1 MKLHQSLSLGL
12 MFALGLT
19 ASATAKASDNS
30 AANYSSPTMS
40 SASQML
46 QTLKKNAKSYYLLE
60 VAGPTIKS
68 LSGNSEGNEVS
79 VGGTQYG
86 GTNLTFIH
94 YLAAGMKLGSKWTVM
109 VSQSAAQ
116 YVDEV
121 PVGTRDSFVM
131 NDPYITFSNSRILAV
146 PQAKFALNG
155 YVRYYAP
162 LSRLSNQRIDSAA
175 PNEAGRGTVRLT
187 LNPNFSWL
195 DGALALN
202 FYNLFHYRFSA
213 VSNPERT
220 AKNGGSASRAD
231 YYHIF
236 DPILSY
242 SINSKVD
249 VYLEYAAY
257 MRHNSR
263 PNAEG
268 KQWSRLDSEHSLS
281 PGLYISAAKGLFLN
295 PYISWGGEPSLSRIG
310 KSTIGL
316 AAQYTFL

>member
-1 MKLHQSLSLGL
+1 MKLHHLLVFGVMFGFGL
-12 MFALGLT
+12 PIAG
-19 ASATAKASDNS
+19 ANAADNS
-30 AANYSSPTMS
+30 AAYSSPTMS

-46 QTLKKNAKSYYLLE
+46 QNLKKNAKAYYLLE
-60 VAGPTIKS
+60 IGGPTIKA

-79 VGGTQYG
+79 AGGATYG

-94 YLAAGMKLGSKWTVM
+94 YFAAGAKIGSKWTVM
-109 VSQSAAQ
+109 VTQSASQ

-121 PVGTRDSFVM
+121 PTGVRDSFVV
-131 NDPYITFSNSRILAV
+131 NDPYITFSNSRILAA
-146 PQAKFALNG
+146 PQVSNFKLNG

-162 LSRLSNQRIDSAA
+162 LSRTSNQRIDAAA
-175 PNEAGRGTVRLT
+175 PTEAGRGTVRLT

-202 FYNLFHYRFSA
+202 FYNLFHYRFSS

-220 AKNGGSASRAD
+220 AKNAGSASRAD

-249 VYLEYAAY
+249 IYLEYAAY

-295 PYISWGGEPSLSRIG
+295 PYISWGDGASLGRIG
-310 KSTIGL
+310 KSTIGF